1 MKDGRVAITG
11 TSSFLGSR
19 LLADVVASRG
29 PAAIVSVDIA
39 APPVSGAFAH
49 REIDLTHPSSGQQL
63 KDAFEEDGVRTVVH
77 CAFATSPR
85 RDTTYAHELESIG
98 TLNVFAAAAAA
109 GVDQVVMRGFTAVYG
124 ADGRNPAYL
133 TEDDP
138 LRPNP
143 SLAWARDKREAEQH
157 AASFAR
163 RYPAMKI
170 AVLRFAPLLGPGVRT
185 FYTRIFDRR
194 LVPVPMGFDPLLQLL
209 HPDDALA
216 ALRLVVERGG
226 SGAFNVVPSRPIPM
240 LAALHAAAKV
250 AVAVPH
256 PVAYAAAD
264 LLWAAGLADA
274 PGAFVDYVRYPVLA
288 DGDKARRELG
298 FAARRSS
305 RDALEEYLRERHPRT
320 LQTVTADP

>member
-1 MKDGRVAITG
+1 MRGRLAITG
-11 TSSFLGSR
+11 TSSLLGSR
-19 LLADVVASRG
+19 LLAAVVEARG
-29 PAAIVSVDIA
+29 ADAVVSVDIA
-39 APPVSGAFAH
+39 APPVSGGFAH
-49 REIDLTHPSSGQQL
+49 REIDLTHPSSGQAL
-63 KDAFEEDGVRTVVH
+63 LDAFREDGVGAVVH
-77 CAFATSPR
+77 CAFATNPL
-85 RDTTYAHELESIG
+85 RDTAYAHELESIG

-109 GVDQVVMRGFTAVYG
+109 GVAQVVMRGFTAVYG
-124 ADGRNPAYL
+124 ASGRNPAYL
-133 TEDDP
+133 TEDHP
-138 LRPNP
+138 LQPNA
-143 SLAWARDKREAEQH
+143 SLAWARDKREAEGH

-185 FYTRIFDRR
+185 FYTRVFDRR

-216 ALRLVVERGG
+216 ALGLALERAAA
-226 SGAFNVVPSRPIPM
+226 GAFNIVPSRPLPL

-264 LLWAAGLADA
+264 MLWAAGLADA

-288 DGDKARRELG
+288 DGEKARRELG
-298 FAARRSS
+298 FAARHSS
-305 RDALEEYLRERHPRT
+305 REALEAYLRERHPLT
-320 LQTVTADP
+320 LQTVGAEP

>member
-1 MKDGRVAITG
+1 MSGGRVAITG

-19 LLADVVASRG
+19 LLSRLVESRG
-29 PAAIVSVDIA
+29 PEAVTSVDLA
-39 APPVSGAFAH
+39 APPVSGGFAH
-49 REIDLTHPSSGQQL
+49 REIDLTTPASGERL
-63 KDAFEEDGVRTVVH
+63 LEAFREDGVSAVVH
-77 CAFATSPR
+77 CAFATNPL
-85 RDTTYAHELESIG
+85 RDRSYAHELESIG

-109 GVDQVVMRGFTAVYG
+109 GVGQVVMRGFTAVYG

-133 TEDDP
+133 TEDHP
-138 LRPNP
+138 LQPNP
-143 SLAWARDKREAEQH
+143 SLAWARDKREAEGH

-170 AVLRFAPLLGPGVRT
+170 AVLRFAPLFGPGVRT
-185 FYTRIFDRR
+185 FYTRVFDRR
-194 LVPVPMGFDPLLQLL
+194 LVPVPMGFDPLVQLL

-216 ALRLVVERGG
+216 ALDLALERKA
-226 SGAFNVVPSRPIPM
+226 SGAFNVVPSRPLPL
-240 LAALHAAAKV
+240 LAGLHSAAKV

-288 DGDKARRELG
+288 DGEKARRELG
-298 FAARRSS
+298 FSARHSS
-305 RDALEEYLRERHPRT
+305 REALDAYLRERHPTT
-320 LQTVTADP
+320 LQTVGAET